1 MPFIKI
7 LDRRVLWLALALL
20 ASVNSWHMLVT
31 MADREKYFVDEMW
44 NAKNADTHTRRTP
57 RCKSRSTS
65 AASVSVSL
73 GE

>member
-44 NAKNADTHTRRTP
+44 NSNAALSFVTG
-57 RCKSRSTS
+57 
-65 AASVSVSL
+65 L
-73 GE
+73 N